1 MTVST
6 EVNHNEYTGNGVT
19 TSFPYTFR
27 IFHASDLLVTTNDTN
42 GVLRTLTL
50 NTDYTVTGVGSYS
63 GGAVVLPLP
72 LANAWA
78 ISIERSLP
86 VVQETDLRN
95 QGKFFAETHEGA
107 FDYLTMLIQQCFGWA
122 RLALL
127 KPNFLAKYYDAKQN
141 RIANLSDPRA
151 EQDAVNNRSMRS
163 YVDAAIAGVVGGFG
177 WFISDVPD
185 AVYRTFQDKMRDI
198 VSVKDFGVKGDGS
211 DETVNL
217 RKAFSSGRVV
227 YFPKTSAFY
236 GHTQHLG
243 LGNNTH
249 IIGEDGVILK
259 MLDGSDQVFHSIVSA
274 NAMSLDA
281 RLADDS
287 NVDFLIDGYIENSSI
302 RNMIIDANAQNRPKT
317 YTDREQGTGIEFH
330 TVKNC
335 DIENVIVK
343 NAPQHCFNVRAGTGS
358 FEKGYDYVA
367 KYPSSNVRLTDCK
380 AYNQLYDDGITTHDS
395 EYIWIDRCET
405 WLTRNYENP
414 SIPAVSNGIEVDD
427 GSRYVWVTDCYSNG
441 GFGGFQAKGHDN
453 TPPAHHVWF
462 RECVAENNHQ
472 AFIISAVNSPS
483 TSFDSDYATV
493 HHIYLDKCTAKN
505 TYAFS
510 NSVAFAAEAH
520 YIQLYNCRSVVIT
533 DFQVIG
539 KTVDMPN
546 TSTNPFK
553 TIFRNRAY
561 NAHVQ
566 FIRLNLRSVNDRGI
580 DGQPLITFE
589 ANAQNIKFDGLDIDK
604 FVRGSAIL
612 SNASGVNWDIRG
624 VYLAE
629 GTATYPVVDLGGVGG
644 GTLNAEKILGAGFTA
659 GYLLNGTKVNAVTR
673 PEYSNRML
681 SGESVFQQVVGCIPA
696 TNAGSMVG
704 QNIGHDHI
712 VSIDG
717 GASATRIG
725 RIQTNISAGNV
736 NDNTC
741 VTRLGIAVR
750 EAGSAT
756 TVTALNILANSL
768 SPAVDNKMQFGSPNL
783 RATQVCATNGT
794 INTSDA
800 TRKRGLRNPTL
811 AELAAFAMISRLPSV
826 WQWIAKYE
834 VEGDDARLHSGPTV
848 QACIG
853 IMETHGLNWSDYSCF
868 CYDEWD
874 DAPATYVL
882 QPATYD
888 QDGNLVT
895 DECLV
900 IDTPAVSAGSVYSL
914 RKDELLWWCLR
925 AQVSQIDSMEK
936 RIAKLEGQ

>member
-1 MTVST
+1 MRTQFDQGGGST
-6 EVNHNEYTGNGVT
+6 GIVT
-19 TSFPYTFR
+19 
-27 IFHASDLLVTTNDTN
+27 N
-42 GVLRTLTL
+42 
-50 NTDYTVTGVGSYS
+50 
-63 GGAVVLPLP
+63 
-72 LANAWA
+72 
-78 ISIERSLP
+78 
-86 VVQETDLRN
+86 
-95 QGKFFAETHEGA
+95 K
-107 FDYLTMLIQQCFGWA
+107 M
-122 RLALL
+122 
-127 KPNFLAKYYDAKQN
+127 
-141 RIANLSDPRA
+141 
-151 EQDAVNNRSMRS
+151 
-163 YVDAAIAGVVGGFG
+163 AIA
-177 WFISDVPD
+177 
-185 AVYRTFQDKMRDI
+185 RQ
-198 VSVKDFGVKGDGS
+198 FGVKQSEVIYFSAGVDLYGYKVIYDKTTQRAYSLPANITAGTTAVSLSVAAVLVHSKGSVDLGALAVTREEFVTVPGSFALGTTINVKNERLEYQGGLYRWDGALPKVVAPGSTPQTTGGVGVDNWIGVGDAALRGQIS
-211 DETVNL
+211 DPNGATLYPEWQIARWRDEGDIRGWGARTTLADNTTYIQNAINDVSEVIVPEGVWNCTQLAIPSTTRFRGVSESKSIL
-217 RKAFSSGRVV
+217 RIKDG
-227 YFPKTSAFY
+227 TDQIW
-236 GHTQHLG
+236 HG
-243 LGNNTH
+243 L
-249 IIGEDGVILK
+249 
-259 MLDGSDQVFHSIVSA
+259 VSA
-274 NAMSLDA
+274 NATSVDA
-281 RLADDS
+281 RIATDA
-287 NVDFLIDGYIENSSI
+287 NVDTLVGPYVTDIVISDLTIDCNS
-302 RNMIIDANAQNRPKT
+302 ANRPKT
-317 YTDREQGTGIEFH
+317 YTDREQGTGIELH
-330 TVKNC
+330 KVQRAVVERVTVK
-335 DIENVIVK
+335 D
-343 NAPQHCFNVRAGTGS
+343 ALQHCFNVRAGTGS
-358 FEKGYDYVA
+358 YEKGYDYVA
-367 KYPSSNVRLTDCK
+367 KYPSSIVRLIDCK

-414 SIPAVSNGIEVDD
+414 SMPAVSNGIEVDD

-472 AFIISAVNSPS
+472 AFIISAVNSPN
-483 TSFDSDYATV
+483 TAFDSDYATV

-510 NSVAFAAEAH
+510 NSAAFAAEAH
-520 YIQLYNCRSVVIT
+520 YIQLYNCRSVVIN

-566 FIRLNLRSVNDRGI
+566 FNRLNLRSVNDRGI

-589 ANAQNIKFDGLDIDK
+589 SNAQNIKFDGLDIDK
-604 FVRGSAIL
+604 FIRGSVIL
-612 SNASGVNWDIRG
+612 TNAPGVNWDIRG

-629 GTATYPVVDLGGVGG
+629 GSATYPVVDLGGVGG

-696 TNAGSMVG
+696 ANVGTMAG
-704 QNIGHDHI
+704 QNIGQDHV

-717 GASATRIG
+717 GATTTRIG
-725 RIQTNISAGNV
+725 RVQTNVSAGNV
-736 NDNTC
+736 NDSTC

-756 TVTALNILANSL
+756 TITALNILTTSI
-768 SPAVDNKMQFGSPNL
+768 SPAVDNKMQAGSPGL
-783 RATQVCATNGT
+783 RFTQFCAVNGT

-800 TRKRGLRNPTL
+800 THKRGLRNPTL

-834 VEGDDARLHSGPTV
+834 VEGDEARLHSGPTV
-848 QACIG
+848 QACIQ
-853 IMETHGLNWSDYSCF
+853 IMEDHGLTWSDYSCF

-874 DAPATYVL
+874 DEPATYVL

-900 IDTPAVSAGSVYSL
+900 IDTPARTAGSAYSL
-914 RKDELLWWCLR
+914 RKDELLWWCMR
-925 AQVSQIDSMEK
+925 ALVAQHDN
-936 RIAKLEGQ
+936 LEERVARLERQ

>member
-1 MTVST
+1 MTKYATMNPLGST
-6 EVNHNEYTGNGVT
+6 SPYDLFDNAQNFDNAINSITAAIWQDRLGKARYTWHGIEEMAKAAIAAFGYIT
-19 TSFPYTFR
+19 MDSFQ
-27 IFHASDLLVTTNDTN
+27 A
-42 GVLRTLTL
+42 GATLTL
-50 NTDYTVTGVGSYS
+50 PNQVLRDTSTGEYYRWDGVFPTGGKIVPAGSTPANS
-63 GGAVVLPLP
+63 GG
-72 LANAWA
+72 
-78 ISIERSLP
+78 ISIGAWLSVGDAVLRGQISAPDGAEKYPELQIARWRDEGDIRGWGARSSLP
-86 VVQETDLRN
+86 DNTS
-95 QGKFFAETHEGA
+95 
-107 FDYLTMLIQQCFGWA
+107 YIQ
-122 RLALL
+122 
-127 KPNFLAKYYDAKQN
+127 
-141 RIANLSDPRA
+141 
-151 EQDAVNNRSMRS
+151 
-163 YVDAAIAGVVGGFG
+163 AAINAVAEVIVPEGVWNYTQLAIPSNTRFHG
-177 WFISDVPD
+177 
-185 AVYRTFQDKMRDI
+185 
-198 VSVKDFGVKGDGS
+198 VSETKSILRIKDG
-211 DETVNL
+211 T
-217 RKAFSSGRVV
+217 
-227 YFPKTSAFY
+227 
-236 GHTQHLG
+236 
-243 LGNNTH
+243 
-249 IIGEDGVILK
+249 
-259 MLDGSDQVFHSIVSA
+259 DQVWHGLVSA
-274 NAMSLDA
+274 NAASVDA
-281 RLADDS
+281 RLATDA
-287 NVDFLIDGYIENSSI
+287 NVDTLVGPYVTDIVISDLTIDCNS
-302 RNMIIDANAQNRPKT
+302 ANRPKT
-317 YTDREQGTGIEFH
+317 YTDREQGTGIELH
-330 TVKNC
+330 KVQRAVVERVTVK
-335 DIENVIVK
+335 D
-343 NAPQHCFNVRAGTGS
+343 APQHCFNARAGTGS
-358 FEKGYDYVA
+358 YEKGYDYVA
-367 KYPSSNVRLTDCK
+367 KYPSSMVRFIDCK

-414 SIPAVSNGIEVDD
+414 SMPAVSNGIEVDD

-472 AFIISAVNSPS
+472 AYIISAVNSPS

-510 NSVAFAAEAH
+510 NSAAFAAEAH
-520 YIQLYNCRSVVIT
+520 YIQLYNCRSVVIN

-566 FIRLNLRSVNDRGI
+566 FNRLNLRAINDRGI
-580 DGQPLITFE
+580 DGQPLISFE

-604 FVRGSAIL
+604 FVRGSVL
-612 SNASGVNWDIRG
+612 FSNAAGVNWDIKD

-629 GTATYPVVDLGGVGG
+629 GTASYPVVELGGVGG
-644 GTLNAEKILGAGFTA
+644 GTLNAEKVLGSGFTA

-696 TNAGSMVG
+696 TNVGTMVG

-725 RIQTNISAGNV
+725 RIQTNINSGNV

-741 VTRLGIAVR
+741 VTRFGIAVR

-756 TVTALNILANSL
+756 TVTALNVLSNSL
-768 SPAVDNKMQFGSPNL
+768 SPAVDNKMQFGAPNL

-794 INTSDA
+794 VNTSDA

-848 QACIG
+848 QACIQ
-853 IMETHGLNWSDYSCF
+853 IMEDHGLTWSDYSCF